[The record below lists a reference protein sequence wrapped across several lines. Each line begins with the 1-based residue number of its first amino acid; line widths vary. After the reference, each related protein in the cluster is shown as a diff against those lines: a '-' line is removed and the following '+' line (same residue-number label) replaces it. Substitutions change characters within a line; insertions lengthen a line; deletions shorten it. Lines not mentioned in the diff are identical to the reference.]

1 MLRPGNAGA
10 NTVADHLVVTGEA
23 ITQLREEVASGHRE
37 GDTPDN
43 QRAVSSMISGFEWRR
58 TNSPWNSTQ
67 SEAFA

>member
-23 ITQLREEVASGHRE
+23 ITQLPEEAASGHRE

-43 QRAVSSMISGFEWRR
+43 ARCLR
-58 TNSPWNSTQ
+58 
-67 SEAFA
+67 